1 MPLRNPILTGHP
13 ANGFIAELD
22 GKIAMHIKSILYRIM
37 ADTRGATA
45 IEYGLLVGMIAMAAV
60 LGMDGFASEVEKMWH
75 KVETGLQ

>member
-1 MPLRNPILTGHP
+1 MQ
-13 ANGFIAELD
+13 
-22 GKIAMHIKSILYRIM
+22 IKSILSRIM

-45 IEYGLLVGMIAMAAV
+45 VEYGLLVGMIAMAAV